1 MRQKQQNSKQK
12 EKKEGATGA
21 TDVISATDATGA
33 TGATG
38 ATEGQKTCGFIGSQ
52 MPFDGATGH
61 ATHQSLSCSDKWPGH
76 HRQEPT

>member
-21 TDVISATDATGA
+21 TDVISATDA